1 MDDDG
6 PVSGRGETL
15 FISFG
20 AHTHVHWTLLILLQ
34 IPRQR
39 PSGKLFARTVVS
51 RPFSVEE
58 RASKYEN
65 AALSVKVA

>member
-1 MDDDG
+1 VDDDG

-39 PSGKLFARTVVS
+39 PSGKLFARTVCLGPSVS
-51 RPFSVEE
+51 KSEHPSM
-58 RASKYEN
+58 KN